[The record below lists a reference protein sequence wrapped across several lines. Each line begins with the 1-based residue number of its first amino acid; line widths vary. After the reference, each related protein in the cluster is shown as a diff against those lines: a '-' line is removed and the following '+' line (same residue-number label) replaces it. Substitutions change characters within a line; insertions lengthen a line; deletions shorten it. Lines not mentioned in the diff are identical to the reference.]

1 MDEPYFPAQ
10 VLVKL
15 VAGFRLEYDDARGEL
30 KRLLS
35 IFALLQIAIQIS
47 ARERNN
53 DWPVSMLS
61 PEAPYGLVTTPGVKG
76 NQ

>member
-1 MDEPYFPAQ
+1 MAQ
-10 VLVKL
+10 LRIKL
-15 VAGFRLEYDDARGEL
+15 VAGFWLEHDDARGEL

-35 IFALLQIAIQIS
+35 VLALLQIAIQIS

-61 PEAPYGLVTTPGVKG
+61 LEELYGLVTTAGVQG